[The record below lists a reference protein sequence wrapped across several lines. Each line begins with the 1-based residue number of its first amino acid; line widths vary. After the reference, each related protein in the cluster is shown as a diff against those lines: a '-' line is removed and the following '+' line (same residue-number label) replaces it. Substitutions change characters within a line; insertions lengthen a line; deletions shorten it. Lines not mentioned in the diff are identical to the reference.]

1 MVCALRAPR
10 LQRETWHQPSP
21 CVAAA
26 FHGSGG
32 ECRVHIGHDRHPCAG
47 IMAAAARHHLASAML
62 VSAARG
68 MSPRPRACPREGFG
82 RALTTPWRE
91 TGANCAHAPRPRRAD
106 GVGSRPERAWPHR
119 GIRNRRKNRLPL
131 RRAVQTA
138 ALVIAACG
146 GAQRTES
153 AHLLPSAAPDVIG
166 TQLIRWGE
174 DVDTLL
180 VIAHLPLLPRLSH
193 WLCGRLLAFEPA
205 DAWCLEA
212 ETEVAWQGTF
222 DIVSVPE

>member
-1 MVCALRAPR
+1 MRIVLMRHGHAERTGSDPALSEHGRTAVSVTAERIVCACSP
-10 LQRETWHQPSP
+10 QR
-21 CVAAA
+21 V
-26 FHGSGG
+26 
-32 ECRVHIGHDRHPCAG
+32 VH
-47 IMAAAARHHLASAML
+47 S
-62 VSAARG
+62 
-68 MSPRPRACPREGFG
+68 
-82 RALTTPWRE
+82 
-91 TGANCAHAPRPRRAD
+91 
-106 GVGSRPERAWPHR
+106 
-119 GIRNRRKNRLPL
+119 PL

-146 GAQRTES
+146 DAQRTES